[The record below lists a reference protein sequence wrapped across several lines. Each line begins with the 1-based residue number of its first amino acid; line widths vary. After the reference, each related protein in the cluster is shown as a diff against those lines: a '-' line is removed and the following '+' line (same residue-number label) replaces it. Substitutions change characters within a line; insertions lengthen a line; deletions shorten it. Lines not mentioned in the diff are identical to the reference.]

1 MKVYRPT
8 QSLATL
14 GGLLQTKHPDSLRN
28 LFLAFSAFLIH
39 NKYHMKIVIIG
50 AGNLGIQIAHE
61 LITENRDVVVIE
73 RNPVIVRGIANELDC
88 LVIEGNG
95 ENLDILEEADIS
107 SADWFIALTG
117 SDEAN
122 IVACGLVSETYPS
135 IKTIARIRGHYFSSF
150 HTKKTRI
157 LGVDY
162 ILNPEA
168 ETAEAIARL
177 IFRGMSPEI
186 IDVKEAGIQLR
197 KIKGRDDDRLPGKTL
212 QEIRQQV
219 GRDFIIPAIARDND
233 IIVPSGDFIIQES
246 DFVYILGEPHQ
257 LDKLFGKP
265 EKIVTKLKSII
276 IIGAGGLVKH
286 LLAELGAS
294 SQSQK
299 SLFSKMRNPEKDQF
313 STLSLIG
320 NPSIKVIDEDF
331 EKVKEIS
338 QEYTSINSICRT
350 FADELLF
357 SEESI
362 DKADLVLCMSESHST
377 NLLTAIMAKH
387 YGARKV
393 LSVVFNDLYL
403 QLLGVVPIDA
413 IISQKNVA
421 TSAVLDIVRKAHI
434 RRLYSFAE
442 HKIELVEVAL
452 GGNFP
457 SAGITIKE
465 LNLPRGILAA
475 FIIHKGETIIP
486 AGDTHVE
493 KNDSIGI
500 VLPKDQINRLE
511 AIFG

>member
-1 MKVYRPT
+1 
-8 QSLATL
+8 
-14 GGLLQTKHPDSLRN
+14 
-28 LFLAFSAFLIH
+28 
-39 NKYHMKIVIIG
+39 MKIVIIG
-50 AGNLGIQIAHE
+50 AGNLGIQIARE
-61 LITENRDVVVIE
+61 LIAENRDVIMIE
-73 RNPVIVRGIANELDC
+73 RNPDIVRGIANELDC
-88 LVIEGNG
+88 LVMEGNG
-95 ENLDILEEADIS
+95 ENLDILEEAGIS
-107 SADWFIALTG
+107 NADWFIALTG

-122 IVACGLVSETYPS
+122 IVACGLVSEAYPS

-150 HTKKTRI
+150 HSKKTRI

-177 IFRGMSPEI
+177 IFRGMSPEV

-197 KIKGRDDDRLPGKTL
+197 KIKAGDDERLPGKTL

-219 GRDFIIPAIARDND
+219 GRDFIIPSIARDND
-233 IIVPSGDFIIQES
+233 IIVPSGDFILEQS

-265 EKIVTKLKSII
+265 EKIVSKLKSIVLF
-276 IIGAGGLVKH
+276 GAGGLVMR
-286 LLAELGAS
+286 LLVELGAS
-294 SQSQK
+294 NQSQK
-299 SLFSKMRNPEKDQF
+299 SLFSSIRKREEDQF

-320 NPSIKVIDEDF
+320 NPSIKVIDEDS
-331 EKVKEIS
+331 EKVKTIS
-338 QEYTSINSICRT
+338 QEYPSVNSICRA

-357 SEESI
+357 DEEGI
-362 DKADLVLCMSESHST
+362 DKTDLVLCMSESHST

-442 HKIELVEVAL
+442 YKIELVEVAL
-452 GGNFP
+452 GENFP

-486 AGDTHVE
+486 TGDTLVE